1 MNKVTR
7 KKLWRGFM
15 LFSFVCNILGA
26 ILSIAMGQWF
36 IAVGH
41 LAATTVMTTM
51 YLNELEEKEGFY
63 EEQ

>member
-1 MNKVTR
+1 
-7 KKLWRGFM
+7 M